1 MVAQN
6 RSYSHLLPE
15 DIAIW
20 EKFLPSIKDEFTYFD
35 YDVRVGEG
43 RDPGDTVPSNIRKM
57 AIDLS
62 QRRID
67 AIGHKDDSL
76 TIFEISTSCG
86 FTAIGQILGYPV
98 LYNILYAP
106 TVRVE
111 TAIVTGRIQDDIK
124 PVLDSLQIKYF
135 LVT

>member
-1 MVAQN
+1 MVAKN
-6 RSYSHLLPE
+6 LSYSHLLKE
-15 DIAIW
+15 DIEIW
-20 EKFLPSIKDEFTYFD
+20 ERFIPTISDEFSYFE

-43 RDPGDTVPSNIRKM
+43 RDPGDSVPKNIRKM
-57 AIDLS
+57 AVDLS

-86 FTAIGQILGYPV
+86 FKAIGQILGYPV
-98 LYNILYAP
+98 LYKILYAP

-111 TAIVTGRIQDDIK
+111 TAIVAGRIQDDIK
-124 PVLDSLQIKYF
+124 PVLDSLQIKYYI
-135 LVT
+135 V